1 MKIDHCTALVQLL
14 KDAGCNPEIIHQFLS
29 AMEKGRTE
37 ENLHLLYK
45 HRQQLITAIHK
56 DQKQLDVLDFLI
68 YTLKNHEKEC

>member
-37 ENLHLLYK
+37 ENLHPQGSEAARCPGLSDLYS
-45 HRQQLITAIHK
+45 
-56 DQKQLDVLDFLI
+56 QKS
-68 YTLKNHEKEC
+68 